1 MRDRNTNTGIYKR
14 IVGLFYSRD
23 EAEAAVRDL
32 RDSGFNMDRVSVI
45 AKDTNPIAG
54 TETTRDVGNKA
65 DEGAATGALT
75 GGALGGITGLLVGLG
90 LLAIPGIGPILLAGA
105 EATAI
110 ATTLAGAGIGAA
122 AGGLVGALIGL
133 GIPEER
139 AKMYSDRVAGGSYL
153 VMVNAPETEIG
164 HAEAIMR
171 RHGVEELE
179 IYNSSA
185 FKPRTTTTNVAHP
198 VSGVE
203 PRVNKTNL
211 GSTAYPVSEMEPGV
225 GESVI
230 LTTPHP
236 VSGIEPRV
244 GESVVANTPHSISG
258 IEPRVGESVVTH
270 TPHPISGIE
279 PRVSEPPLTNTSGV
293 RRPENLENVKL
304 YEERLI
310 VNKEREKAGEIAIG
324 KTVETEVANVAIPVE
339 KEKVIIERHHNP
351 NVQPVSPN
359 QVAFSEGEVARVD
372 VYEEKA
378 DIEKQAFVREEVT
391 IRKEVAQDTI
401 KAREVIRHEELQVD
415 VDDKPM
421 INKDL

>member
-1 MRDRNTNTGIYKR
+1 MTTTYSDNRIYKR

-32 RDSGFNMDRVSVI
+32 RDSGFNMNRVSVI

-54 TETTRDVGNKA
+54 TEKTRDIGNKA

-110 ATTLAGAGIGAA
+110 ATTLAGVGIGAA
-122 AGGLVGALIGL
+122 AGGLVGALVGL
-133 GIPEER
+133 GIPEEK
-139 AKMYSDRVAGGSYL
+139 AKIYSDRVAGGSFL

-164 HAEAIMR
+164 YAEAIMR

-179 IYNSSA
+179 IYDSVASA
-185 FKPRTTTTNVAHP
+185 PRTTTTDVYHP
-198 VSGVE
+198 VSGIE
-203 PRVNKTNL
+203 PRVSEPVVN
-211 GSTAYPVSEMEPGV
+211 STPHVVNMIEPGV

-230 LTTPHP
+230 TYIPHP

-244 GESVVANTPHSISG
+244 NEPVVTPTPHPVSD
-258 IEPRVGESVVTH
+258 IEPRVGESVLTPV
-270 TPHPISGIE
+270 PHPISDIE
-279 PRVSEPPLTNTSGV
+279 PRIDKPPLTHTTGV
-293 RRPENLENVKL
+293 SQPEALENVKL

-310 VNKEREKAGEIAIG
+310 INKERAKAGEIAVG
-324 KTVETEVANVAIPVE
+324 KTVETEVANISIPVE
-339 KEKVIIERHHNP
+339 KEKVIIERHRNP

-372 VYEEKA
+372 VYEETA

-401 KAREVIRHEELQVD
+401 KARETIRHEELEVD
-415 VDDKPM
+415 VNKQPI

>member
-1 MRDRNTNTGIYKR
+1 MRTSDTNTGIYKR

-133 GIPEER
+133 GIPEEK
-139 AKMYSDRVAGGSYL
+139 AKMYSDRVAGGSFL

-185 FKPRTTTTNVAHP
+185 FTPRTTTTNVAHP

-203 PRVNKTNL
+203 PRVNESVVTN
-211 GSTAYPVSEMEPGV
+211 TPHPVSGIEPRV

-244 GESVVANTPHSISG
+244 DESVVANTPH
-258 IEPRVGESVVTH
+258 PV
-270 TPHPISGIE
+270 SGIE

-293 RRPENLENVKL
+293 TRPENLENVKL

-339 KEKVIIERHHNP
+339 KEKVIIERHSDP
-351 NVQPVSPN
+351 NAQ
-359 QVAFSEGEVARVD
+359 QVAPGQVDFSEGEVARVD
-372 VYEEKA
+372 VYEETA
-378 DIEKQAFVREEVT
+378 DIQKQAFVREEVS
-391 IRKEVAQDTI
+391 IRKEVEQDTVNTT
-401 KAREVIRHEELQVD
+401 ETIRREELEVD
-415 VDDKPM
+415 VNGQPV